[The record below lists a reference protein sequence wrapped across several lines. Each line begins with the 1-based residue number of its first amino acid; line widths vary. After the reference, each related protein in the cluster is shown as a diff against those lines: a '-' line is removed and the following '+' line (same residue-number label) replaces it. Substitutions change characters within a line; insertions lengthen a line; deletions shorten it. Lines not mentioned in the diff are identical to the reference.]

1 MTEQGEPPPGAG
13 PGPGAPR
20 AGSLPQRRPRADAPT
35 EAFSYQ
41 RRWETRGERRRGGG
55 RSAGDAARTSYYDLP
70 VIKVPHWSWLVSAYF
85 FLGGITGMSYLVATV
100 ADVLGGSD
108 NRRIARAGRYLS
120 LVALLPCP
128 PLLILDLGRP
138 ERFLYMLRVVKL
150 RSPMSLGTWGLL
162 LFSLFS
168 TVSAAIQGAQDG
180 LFGRRTAPARLLR
193 ALPARTIGV
202 LGAGPAVFV
211 AGYTGV
217 LLGATAVPLWT
228 RHHHQLG
235 PLFRAAALSSATAAL
250 TAVLAPFPGAA
261 GARRRLARLN
271 AVALAAELALHQ
283 AARARSGETI
293 WRPMETGRL
302 GRLDRFGVLG
312 LGLGVPL
319 AVQVLGLLRW
329 RGRGASLPAPLAAA
343 TAALVLA
350 GGALFRYVLVMAGKA
365 SAADPQAT
373 FALTRAPSLPGE
385 VAGREVQH
393 DALLGDG
400 LHQPEGQA
408 PAPAQAPPAPH
419 HEVPRPER
427 GGPV

>member
-1 MTEQGEPPPGAG
+1 MSERGGLA
-13 PGPGAPR
+13 PGPGY
-20 AGSLPQRRPRADAPT
+20 
-35 EAFSYQ
+35 E

-70 VIKVPHWSWLVSAYF
+70 VIKVPHWKWYISAYF
-85 FLGGITGMSYLVATV
+85 FLGGITGASYFVATV
-100 ADVLGGSD
+100 ADLLGGND

-138 ERFLYMLRVVKL
+138 ERFLYMLRVLKL
-150 RSPMSLGTWGLL
+150 RSPMSLGTWMLL

-168 TVSAAIQGAQDG
+168 TVSAAIQGARDG

-193 ALPARTIGV
+193 ALPAGAIGV
-202 LGAGPAVFV
+202 LGAGPAFFI

-217 LLGATAVPLWT
+217 LLAATAVPLWT
-228 RHHHQLG
+228 RNHLLLG
-235 PLFRAAALSSATAAL
+235 PLFLASATANATAAL
-250 TAVLAPFPGAA
+250 TAVLAPFPRAG

-271 AVALAAELALHQ
+271 VLALAAELALHQ
-283 AARARSGETI
+283 TARLRSGETI

-302 GRLDRFGVLG
+302 GRLDRIGVLG
-312 LGLGVPL
+312 LGIGVPL

-329 RGRGASLPAPLAAA
+329 GGRGSPRAGSPRAGSPGAGLPAPLAAV
-343 TAALVLA
+343 TAGLTLA
-350 GGALFRYVLVMAGKA
+350 GGALFRYVVVAAGKA

-373 FALTRAPSLPGE
+373 LALTRAPSLPGE
-385 VAGREVQH
+385 VAGLEAQD
-393 DALLGDG
+393 DALQGDG

-408 PAPAQAPPAPH
+408 PAPAQAPPLPH
-419 HEVPRPER
+419 HEVPGPDG
-427 GGPV
+427 GGPVRGRGVERSG